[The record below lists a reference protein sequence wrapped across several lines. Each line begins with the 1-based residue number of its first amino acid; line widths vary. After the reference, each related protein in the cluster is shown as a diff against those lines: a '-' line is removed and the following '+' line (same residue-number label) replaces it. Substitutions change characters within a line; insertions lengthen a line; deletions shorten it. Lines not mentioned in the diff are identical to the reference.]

1 MGNIFDYI
9 HSFFLAVVWI
19 SEWPRQKQ
27 TALMISNPLC
37 AISFVWCFVSFPF
50 FMHLHKS
57 STFIRVERIA
67 RKKSWRRPSVHG
79 DRLNPSYFIL
89 CVCSMM
95 FNFRFWSFHPF
106 DTVYGQESRR
116 AHHKT
121 TKWLCWWK
129 PRVPHTLDGVGLV
142 PEWMCTYFDMKSLAN
157 PKTSTAHIRDISRGN
172 SLIYLDVHVHEHERF
187 PTKWGNLDNE
197 KDSGRV
203 SNQKHIKCAEKKLH
217 MEAQYQQIIMGSL
230 HCFGSARFVYVCFT
244 IRWLPC

>member
-1 MGNIFDYI
+1 MDSAESLTASVQKDPFTSSPLQHSSVVGALFVCVPFSHFQSEFHYVPVCMEIFSI
-9 HSFFLAVVWI
+9 ISTLFFLAVVWI

-142 PEWMCTYFDMKSLAN
+142 PEWMCTLTWKAWLTQKQVQLTFAIFQEE
-157 PKTSTAHIRDISRGN
+157 IRSSIWMCMCTNMNASQR
-172 SLIYLDVHVHEHERF
+172 
-187 PTKWGNLDNE
+187 NE
-197 KDSGRV
+197 E
-203 SNQKHIKCAEKKLH
+203 I
-217 MEAQYQQIIMGSL
+217 
-230 HCFGSARFVYVCFT
+230 
-244 IRWLPC
+244 

>member
-1 MGNIFDYI
+1 MDSAESLTASVQKDPFTSSPPPSTRRLLVLFFVCVPFFPFSIRIPLCAGMHGNIFDYI

-142 PEWMCTYFDMKSLAN
+142 PEWMCTLTWKAWLTQKQVQLTFAIFQEE
-157 PKTSTAHIRDISRGN
+157 IRSSIWMCMCTNMNASQR
-172 SLIYLDVHVHEHERF
+172 
-187 PTKWGNLDNE
+187 NE
-197 KDSGRV
+197 E
-203 SNQKHIKCAEKKLH
+203 I
-217 MEAQYQQIIMGSL
+217 
-230 HCFGSARFVYVCFT
+230 
-244 IRWLPC
+244 